1 MPGLHQLLNKPSSG
15 MRPGKRVCLRLSSL
29 RLVCLKCT
37 NKAGYRPHWRAPKK
51 KTALQRIEVSCTA
64 FGVRHVCK
72 QKQAQLNNIG
82 VIFICLTLSA
92 QGISRRSQ
100 LNERSLTTPQTH

>member
-1 MPGLHQLLNKPSSG
+1 MLGLHPLLSKQGSG

-29 RLVCLKCT
+29 RPACLKCT

-51 KTALQRIEVSCTA
+51 KTSLQRIEVSCTA

-72 QKQAQLNNIG
+72 QKTQSNNTG
-82 VIFICLTLSA
+82 VIFICLTLSTQA
-92 QGISRRSQ
+92 IHTEVISMSVR
-100 LNERSLTTPQTH
+100 